1 MTKILVLYYSMY
13 GHIEIMAKAVAEG
26 VHSANA
32 DQILVSFK
40 GNCVR
45 GARFSRGRDPPFW
58 ETPEPMTTFAVSFMR
73 NKAKNNSEM

>member
-40 GNCVR
+40 GNCIR
-45 GARFSRGRDPPFW
+45 GTCFSRSGDRFLEKLRANDNFRSKLR
-58 ETPEPMTTFAVSFMR
+58 AQ
-73 NKAKNNSEM
+73 